1 MSSALPKLATV
12 LATWSDIDPGE
23 IRREDTLDDLDVD
36 SISRLE
42 LALALRKTFAVEVDE
57 DEIFR
62 AKTVA
67 DLLRMIE
74 TAGV

>member
-1 MSSALPKLATV
+1 MGSALPRLATV
-12 LATWSDIDPGE
+12 LATWSDADPDV
-23 IRREDTLDDLDVD
+23 IRQEDTLDDLDVD
-36 SISRLE
+36 SLSRVE
-42 LALALRKTFAVEVDE
+42 LALALRKTFGVEVDE

-74 TAGV
+74 TT